1 MTLLQGKI
9 SSLCPYNCGIMTE
22 AQNPKEAVKAA
33 LAPIMQDMIAVDR
46 ILREELTTSQS
57 EIIAKVGNYI
67 VEAGGKRMRPAL
79 LMLMAR
85 ALGYEGTLHQ
95 ELGATIEM
103 LHTATLMHDDVVDEG
118 MMRRGRPTANAQWG
132 NNVAVLVGD
141 GKLVVC
147 ILFEAGDKGAPYTVV
162 FLHHGGGVRLPLIE
176 ITNHRNC
183 RFVLFVGTK
192 RLIKRRLLDE
202 YLEQCSTL

>member
-1 MTLLQGKI
+1 
-9 SSLCPYNCGIMTE
+9 MTE
-22 AQNPKEAVKAA
+22 KQNPKEAVKAA

-95 ELGATIEM
+95 ELGVMQPGSNT
-103 LHTATLMHDDVVDEG
+103 
-118 MMRRGRPTANAQWG
+118 
-132 NNVAVLVGD
+132 
-141 GKLVVC
+141 
-147 ILFEAGDKGAPYTVV
+147 
-162 FLHHGGGVRLPLIE
+162 
-176 ITNHRNC
+176 
-183 RFVLFVGTK
+183 
-192 RLIKRRLLDE
+192 
-202 YLEQCSTL
+202 S